1 MADIIPNKRKHKIF
15 RWLSNIIKAVVITV
29 SMLLILHFAS
39 EVNENAAYLDKD
51 KHVLI
56 LAEILAALVLWKI
69 TETNWPWWGRMGGM
83 LAVIVL
89 LLKII
94 EVFPEYRNVKD
105 NEMCHEGLVC
115 RKGIVLEDN
124 FGKKY
129 AVDEQICREYN
140 GRWLTEYQ
148 ACDFNPPQP

>member
-1 MADIIPNKRKHKIF
+1 
-15 RWLSNIIKAVVITV
+15 
-29 SMLLILHFAS
+29 
-39 EVNENAAYLDKD
+39 
-51 KHVLI
+51 
-56 LAEILAALVLWKI
+56 
-69 TETNWPWWGRMGGM
+69 M